1 MFVNCII
8 KTGNKNKPLKYLK
21 KSIIFEKNKKAI
33 NDNAKFL
40 IVLTI
45 LLNRKVFKIFP
56 LHKLDFVRKNT
67 NDGGND
73 DETGVKVFDNDE
85 ENVEDNNGNAN
96 DEGGSGVGNNNID
109 IGDVCND
116 GGDDVDNGWEGSNG
130 GNNDVDDDE
139 CDDSDDDI
147 DDNGIVDGGNKIDAN
162 NFDVVKDKGVGF
174 DW

>member
-1 MFVNCII
+1 MN
-8 KTGNKNKPLKYLK
+8 TGNKNKPLKYLK

-33 NDNAKFL
+33 NDIAKFR
-40 IVLTI
+40 IVFTI
-45 LLNRKVFKIFP
+45 YNRKVFKIFP

-73 DETGVKVFDNDE
+73 DEAGVTRFDNDE

-109 IGDVCND
+109 NGDVCND
-116 GGDDVDNGWEGSNG
+116 GGDDVDNGWEGIDV

-139 CDDSDDDI
+139 GDDGDDDI
-147 DDNGIVDGGNKIDAN
+147 DDNGNVDGGNKIDAD